1 MTIIKKYAI
10 IALSAIFVFS
20 VSACTPEVGSEQW
33 CTDMKEKPKADWSA
47 NSTADFAKNCIFK

>member
-1 MTIIKKYAI
+1 MTIIKKYVHI
-10 IALSAIFVFS
+10 VLSAIFVFS

-47 NSTADFAKNCIFK
+47 NQTADFAKNCIFK